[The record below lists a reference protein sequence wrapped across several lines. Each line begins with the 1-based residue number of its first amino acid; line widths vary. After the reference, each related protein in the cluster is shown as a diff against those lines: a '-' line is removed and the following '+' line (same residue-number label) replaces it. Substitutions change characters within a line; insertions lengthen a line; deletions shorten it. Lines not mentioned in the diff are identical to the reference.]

1 MAKQAITLKI
11 AGKSYPFQIESGKE
25 EMYRLAEREVNSYLT
40 LIKQQNIRNWTDQDY
55 LSMTA
60 LKFAIANV
68 GMRQSRELDSED
80 LRRLEAIGNEIDAC
94 LNDPT
99 LVVYDSFFGDSLTLT
114 LPLLYSAYRL
124 DLFQEGYEVGSH
136 SFSYYSP
143 MEVPPDTLEI
153 TASSFGLEVKR
164 GDVPLESLRAFLLP
178 GQGNGDPIE
187 LEIVPR
193 DGSSRLYLAMEGLS
207 SGTSYTL
214 QIVDRSRE
222 TTVYLSYSFV
232 TLTS

>member
-25 EMYRLAEREVNSYLT
+25 EMYRLAEREGNSYLT

-80 LRRLEAIGNEIDAC
+80 LRRLEAIGEEIDSC

-99 LVVYDSFFGDSLTLT
+99 
-114 LPLLYSAYRL
+114 R
-124 DLFQEGYEVGSH
+124 
-136 SFSYYSP
+136 
-143 MEVPPDTLEI
+143 
-153 TASSFGLEVKR
+153 
-164 GDVPLESLRAFLLP
+164 
-178 GQGNGDPIE
+178 
-187 LEIVPR
+187 
-193 DGSSRLYLAMEGLS
+193 
-207 SGTSYTL
+207 
-214 QIVDRSRE
+214 
-222 TTVYLSYSFV
+222 
-232 TLTS
+232 